1 MDSVEDWELR
11 TPIAPPLTSLEGA
24 RVIFIAGTSSQ
35 QELVMSDVS
44 LNLSETSAREQS
56 ETLLSDR
63 QLSAHTDTY
72 TPNTDLLEQIKKLQ
86 EELA

>member
-1 MDSVEDWELR
+1 MR

-24 RVIFIAGTSSQ
+24 RVISIAGTSSH

-44 LNLSETSAREQS
+44 LNLRETHAREQS

-63 QLSAHTDTY
+63 ELSAHT
-72 TPNTDLLEQIKKLQ
+72 
-86 EELA
+86 